1 MKKISILFVALMI
14 FPAVQASAQALHY
27 DPYYVLPGAAGGIGI
42 DAGLSNGDIGSIFD
56 GSDTYLV
63 GKYSISDK
71 LEAGARLTLGILHDG
86 RDSFSDVTVG
96 AKYGLSATSALTLNV
111 TPFNEAEEIGLSVG
125 YMMTTQMGGMDVNNH
140 LQIGLLDGYAS
151 GLGIDLFIEPVKII
165 DEKITGYLDILIST
179 DTDAFGD
186 NLGVDLGPNAD
197 YALMENL
204 VINAGVTVGIAGDGK
219 QEEVGL
225 KVTAIKTLGGE

>member
-1 MKKISILFVALMI
+1 MTILFIALLVCSTI
-14 FPAVQASAQALHY
+14 QVGAQALHY
-27 DPYYVLPGAAGGIGI
+27 DPYYVLPGAAGGIGV
-42 DAGLSNGDIGSIFD
+42 DAGLSTGDIGSIFD
-56 GSDTYLV
+56 GSETYLV
-63 GKYSISDK
+63 GKYSINDK

-86 RDSFSDVTVG
+86 RDSFSDITVG

-151 GLGIDLFIEPVKII
+151 GLAIDLFIEPVKII

-179 DTDAFGD
+179 DTDAFSN
-186 NLGVDLGPNAD
+186 NLGVDLGPNVD
-197 YALMENL
+197 YALMEDL
-204 VINAGVTVGIAGDGK
+204 VFNAGVTVGIAGDGK
-219 QEEVGL
+219 QQDVGL
-225 KVTAIKTLGGE
+225 MITAIKTMGK

>member
-1 MKKISILFVALMI
+1 MKKMTILFIALLVCSTI
-14 FPAVQASAQALHY
+14 QVGAQALHY
-27 DPYYVLPGAAGGIGI
+27 DPYYVLPGAAGGIGV
-42 DAGLSNGDIGSIFD
+42 DAGLSTGDIGSIFD
-56 GSDTYLV
+56 GSETYLV
-63 GKYSISDK
+63 GKYSINDK

-86 RDSFSDVTVG
+86 RDSFSDITVG

-151 GLGIDLFIEPVKII
+151 GLAIDLFIEPVKII

-179 DTDAFGD
+179 DTDAFSN
-186 NLGVDLGPNAD
+186 NLGVDLGPNVD
-197 YALMENL
+197 YALMEDL
-204 VINAGVTVGIAGDGK
+204 VFNAGVTVGIAGDGK
-219 QEEVGL
+219 QQDVGL
-225 KVTAIKTLGGE
+225 MITAIKTMGK